1 MSRTDVN
8 DPYNLRRFVDA
19 QKPEFEEACLEL
31 RAGCKRGHWMWFIF
45 PQVRGLGHSQ
55 TANMF
60 AISSRA
66 EAEAYLNHPLLG
78 PRLRECARLV
88 TLVQGRSIDEIFGG
102 YPDNMKFRS
111 CLTLFAHA
119 TSDNRVFLDA
129 LNKYFEGKFDPLT
142 MERL

>member
-1 MSRTDVN
+1 
-8 DPYNLRRFVDA
+8 
-19 QKPEFEEACLEL
+19 
-31 RAGCKRGHWMWFIF
+31 MWFIF